1 MGKIIELFSEERRRA
16 LCATSGRGEPPP
28 PAYCTPG
35 LNALLGRSSPGVVD
49 SQLGASSLRE
59 FSVCQRNQGGP
70 VFHP

>member
-49 SQLGASSLRE
+49 SQSYAN
-59 FSVCQRNQGGP
+59 SVCASATKAVRFFTP
-70 VFHP
+70 SLL